1 MRTTSKLLAL
11 ALAAALQPALAGT
24 VELKFEDLA
33 ASASPVSLDG
43 VGYHGVNI
51 SGAAWGVVSNALSCG
66 GNADFI
72 RDDSC
77 GALELADFS
86 STAPVQSLKLSLSG
100 GFEALSF
107 VYSGK
112 SGANLAAYVFDAGGN
127 YLAWVES
134 LAGNG
139 CDSNYT
145 WCDWSGTITLDNF
158 FDGALASYVVFE
170 SADRNSFLLDDI
182 VFTTPQSTTPPGQLP
197 EPTSVALALGALGA
211 LGWARKR
218 SNKR

>member
-33 ASASPVSLDG
+33 AAASPVSLDG
-43 VGYHGVNI
+43 VGYHGVDI
-51 SGAAWGVVSNALSCG
+51 SGAAWGIVSSTVACG

-86 STAPVQSLKLSLSG
+86 SNAPEQSLKLSISG

-112 SGANLAAYVFDAGGN
+112 SGSSLAAYVFDADGN

-134 LAGNG
+134 LAGSG
-139 CDSNYT
+139 CGSNYT

-158 FDGALASYVVFE
+158 FDGALASYVVFTGTN
-170 SADRNSFLLDDI
+170 RSFLLDDI

-211 LGWARKR
+211 LGWTRKR